1 MKTYNIL
8 GFAGSLREKSFNK
21 ALLRSAKEISPEN
34 FELELFPLGDI
45 PLYNDDL
52 TLSNLPKAVRVF
64 REKIEKAD
72 GLLIASPEY
81 NFSISGVLKN
91 ALDWAATDTI
101 GNVISGKTV
110 AVMGA
115 SKGNFGTTRSQL
127 HLRQVLFAANA
138 NVINRPQVLVRNA
151 GGLMDETGNLQD
163 ADTIDRIG
171 KLLTV
176 LLEAL
181 KSQ

>member
-21 ALLRSAKEISPEN
+21 ALLRSAKEISPDN
-34 FELELFPLGDI
+34 FELELFPLDDI

-52 TLSNLPKAVRVF
+52 TLSHLPETVRAF

-91 ALDWAATDTI
+91 ALDW
-101 GNVISGKTV
+101 
-110 AVMGA
+110 
-115 SKGNFGTTRSQL
+115 TRSQL

-151 GGLMDETGNLQD
+151 GGLVDEAGNLQD

>member
-21 ALLRSAKEISPEN
+21 ALLRRAKEIAQDEI
-34 FELELFPLGDI
+34 ELEIFPLDDI
-45 PLYNDDL
+45 PFYNDDL
-52 TLSNLPKAVRVF
+52 AISNPPQSVRAF

-101 GNVISGKTV
+101 DNVISGKTI
-110 AVMGA
+110 AIMGA

-151 GGLMDETGNLQD
+151 GGLMDEAGNLQD
-163 ADTIDRIG
+163 ADTIDRIR
-171 KLLTV
+171 KLLTA